1 MNTKSVASS
10 LLAAMSLGMTGYRTF
25 AADFYPSRPIR
36 LVVPSGAGGNTDF
49 LARMLAEKLRSPLGQ
64 PVIVDNRSA
73 ASGIVGTELVA
84 KAAPDGY
91 TLLMVFPSHPV
102 NPSLYSDLPYDT
114 IKDFAPITMVSTV
127 TQVLL
132 VNSKSPAKSVKE
144 LIALAAQ
151 RPGQLNYGAVGRG
164 SLGDLSARL
173 FGSIAGI
180 ELVPVFYKSAP
191 QIMTALIQ
199 GELQIYFSPPVV
211 AVPQIKS
218 ERVRA
223 LGVSTK
229 ARLAIIPDVPT
240 IAESGLPGFEVV
252 GWNGILAPARTPR
265 SVIDRLHKE
274 IVAVL
279 RSADVETQIAAQG
292 IEPLANTPEEFGRII
307 RADVEKWARV
317 LKGARIKVN

>member
-1 MNTKSVASS
+1 MNTKSVIAS
-10 LLAAMSLGMTGYRTF
+10 LLAAMSFGMTGHRAL
-25 AADFYPSRPIR
+25 AADFYPNRPIR

-49 LARMLAEKLRSPLGQ
+49 LARMLAEKLRVPLGQ

-73 ASGIVGTELVA
+73 ASGIVCTELVA

-114 IKDFAPITMVSTV
+114 VKDFAPITMVSSV

-132 VNSKSPAKSVKE
+132 VNPKSPAKSVKE
-144 LIALAAQ
+144 LIALAMQ

-164 SLGDLSARL
+164 SLGDLSAQL
-173 FGSIAGI
+173 FGSMAGI

-199 GELQIYFSPPVV
+199 GELQVYFSPPVV

-252 GWNGILAPARTPR
+252 GLNGILAPAKTPR
-265 SVIDRLHKE
+265 PVIDRLHKE
-274 IVAVL
+274 IVAVR
-279 RSADVETQIAAQG
+279 RSAGVGAQIAAQG
-292 IEPLANTPEEFGRII
+292 IDPLAHTPEEFGPVI
-307 RADVEKWARV
+307 RAHLEKWAR
-317 LKGARIKVN
+317 GPEG

>member
-229 ARLAIIPDVPT
+229 ARLAIIP
-240 IAESGLPGFEVV
+240 
-252 GWNGILAPARTPR
+252 
-265 SVIDRLHKE
+265 
-274 IVAVL
+274 
-279 RSADVETQIAAQG
+279 
-292 IEPLANTPEEFGRII
+292 
-307 RADVEKWARV
+307 
-317 LKGARIKVN
+317 

>member
-252 GWNGILAPARTPR
+252 GWNGILAPAKTPR

-279 RSADVETQIAAQG
+279 RSADVEAQIAAQG